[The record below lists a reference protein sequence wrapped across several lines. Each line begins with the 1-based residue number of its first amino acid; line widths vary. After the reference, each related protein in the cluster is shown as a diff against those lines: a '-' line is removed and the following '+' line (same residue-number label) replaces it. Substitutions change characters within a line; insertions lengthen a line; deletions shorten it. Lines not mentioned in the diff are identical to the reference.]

1 MAGRVGGEV
10 TAGHTIGTA
19 PAPPTGADGAV
30 VRASRLAID
39 KDGVPGSP
47 FVTVVVVLASR
58 RAGGGALDGG
68 KRASIGCARFPHVR
82 IRWARGAGARD

>member
-1 MAGRVGGEV
+1 MAWRGGWEGRSP
-10 TAGHTIGTA
+10 
-19 PAPPTGADGAV
+19 PATRSGRRPPTGADGAV

-47 FVTVVVVLASR
+47 FVTVVVLPGG
-58 RAGGGALDGG
+58 RAAGPATEG
-68 KRASIGCARFPHVR
+68 KRASIGCAR

>member
-1 MAGRVGGEV
+1 
-10 TAGHTIGTA
+10 
-19 PAPPTGADGAV
+19 V

-68 KRASIGCARFPHVR
+68 KRASIGCVRVPHLRIYCGRVEPERGTDGEARR
-82 IRWARGAGARD
+82 TGK